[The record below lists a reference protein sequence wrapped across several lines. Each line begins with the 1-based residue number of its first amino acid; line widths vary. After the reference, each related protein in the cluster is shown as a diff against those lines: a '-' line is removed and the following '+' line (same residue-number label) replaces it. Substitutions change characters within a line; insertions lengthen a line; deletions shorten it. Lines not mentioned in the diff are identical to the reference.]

1 MIGEGSYGQV
11 FKAQSRSTGEV
22 KAIKVLKG
30 QKLKEAGMRVF
41 LA

>member
-11 FKAQSRSTGEV
+11 FKAQNRNTGEI

-30 QKLKEAGMRVF
+30 NKLK
-41 LA
+41 